1 MMKTIPLFDL
11 MSRAQIALGATGS
24 GDGRCAG
31 RENRNP
37 LCWGVYSY
45 SGEGLRSPISDWYR
59 QKWYGR
65 GHQRA
70 GEMNN
75 RTERAIAVGMVRRV
89 AARRSRRARCLDLRR
104 CLAGEV
110 TEMHVPEGERELKR
124 ERKQRNERTRS
135 QTRSKPMHR
144 VTLHAC
150 ATVVRTLKTLV
161 IM

>member
-1 MMKTIPLFDL
+1 
-11 MSRAQIALGATGS
+11 
-24 GDGRCAG
+24 
-31 RENRNP
+31 
-37 LCWGVYSY
+37 
-45 SGEGLRSPISDWYR
+45 
-59 QKWYGR
+59 
-65 GHQRA
+65 
-70 GEMNN
+70 MNN
-75 RTERAIAVGMVRRV
+75 RTERAMAIGMMRRV
-89 AARRSRRARCLDLRR
+89 AARRSSRARSLDLCR

-110 TEMHVPEGERELKR
+110 IEMHVPEGERELKR

>member
-11 MSRAQIALGATGS
+11 TSRAQIALGATGS

-75 RTERAIAVGMVRRV
+75 RTERAIAVGMIRRV
-89 AARRSRRARCLDLRR
+89 AARRSRRARCLDLCR

-124 ERKQRNERTRS
+124 ERKQRN
-135 QTRSKPMHR
+135 
-144 VTLHAC
+144 
-150 ATVVRTLKTLV
+150 
-161 IM
+161 

>member
-11 MSRAQIALGATGS
+11 TSRAQIALGATGS

-89 AARRSRRARCLDLRR
+89 AARRSSRARCLDLRR
-104 CLAGEV
+104 
-110 TEMHVPEGERELKR
+110 
-124 ERKQRNERTRS
+124 
-135 QTRSKPMHR
+135 
-144 VTLHAC
+144 
-150 ATVVRTLKTLV
+150 
-161 IM
+161 